1 MTVYEMLLY
10 TAQMKLPHT
19 QRVDIKK
26 DCVEGIIDR
35 LGLDRARDTLIGGQ
49 NVKGISGGQA
59 KRVNIGVSLIT
70 DPYVLFLD
78 EPTSGLDSFT
88 ADEVMSFV
96 KSFALSGMTI
106 CATIHSPSPKT
117 FELFDSLGLLVQ
129 GKMVYFGRNLR
140 PATDYFYAEGLAK
153 EPFDLTISFPAE
165 WLVTLVTTSNRDP
178 DEVTRFQETY
188 NRTLAKKN
196 RALLDAE
203 LTHANDKGVV
213 TQAMSLDNRSHSTT
227 TTPPWWAISVYFHF
241 RTLKNLKDP
250 LFLSARIVDKAIVVS
265 IAASLFYD
273 QARRAREDC
282 DLQSANQAA
291 AFMFMWTAAPMFSAA
306 AYLPTFMLERP
317 LFRRER
323 ADGMFNVVSYYV
335 AKWIEEI
342 IVAIPASFIFCGLMY
357 VAVGLSGNF
366 FFFWIIWLTTLV
378 AAIGISFCFAM
389 LSPTLDF
396 ANGSVPS
403 YGGTLLYFMG
413 FLISLAEIPPWWIWY
428 SYIDFLRF
436 SYVAMMVNEF
446 SVSMASLSPSPSLNP
461 STSPFPSFLSPNPP
475 IALSLPPPPPPCPSP
490 LRHLC

>member
-378 AAIGISFCFAM
+378 AGKAF
-389 LSPTLDF
+389 
-396 ANGSVPS
+396 
-403 YGGTLLYFMG
+403 
-413 FLISLAEIPPWWIWY
+413 IPP
-428 SYIDFLRF
+428 
-436 SYVAMMVNEF
+436 
-446 SVSMASLSPSPSLNP
+446 SPKPCCPLHA
-461 STSPFPSFLSPNPP
+461 TS
-475 IALSLPPPPPPCPSP
+475 
-490 LRHLC
+490 